1 MTTRTRARLA
11 DIGFRIRMACSRRGS
26 ARRAAA
32 LACVSALVAAALPAG
47 VSAIPPHPHRR
58 LSRRPAS
65 LRAHLRAGRF
75 VDAAS
80 PHADAA
86 SPHADA
92 ASPHVDAAPPSAP
105 PAPLPAERWVVQPL
119 DHFDRLETRTWNQ
132 RYFANDAHWKTRRAS
147 GGDETPS
154 DETSSDAS
162 LVFLCVGGEGPAF
175 DPTVVTAGGP
185 HCALAVEMAAS
196 RGALILALEHRFYG
210 PSQPTG
216 DLTVASLRHLSSAQ
230 ALADA
235 ARFVSHAAREFRVP
249 RDARWVAFG
258 GSYPGMLASW
268 LRLKYPHLVH
278 AAVASSAPVQAAF
291 AMPGY
296 DRVVGESL
304 AETDVGGSLACA
316 RAVRAAFRALSDEL
330 RTREGRRRVEAR
342 FHVCDAS
349 FEASEGSTGGPLD
362 DATNRLEFLAALSE
376 AFPAQSNDPACDAP
390 ACDISRVCDIMTGEG
405 TGEGT
410 ETNARPSS
418 ESDRDDSG
426 TPDRDD
432 SGTPHTPSKNA
443 LGDSPSPPA
452 SNASLHLARL
462 TTVVRAAFEGS
473 CVDADHAAGVAAL
486 NATSVSA
493 SFPDYDRSW
502 FWQTCA
508 EFGFYQTCE
517 DATCPFLAPGFEMD
531 ADFFAETCRAV
542 FGGMDPATVVRPSAA
557 MSNER
562 YGGWA
567 PGTTRVLYPSGSV
580 DPWRANSLTEDRE
593 FSHEWAPTMTV
604 RGASHHAWTHP
615 SAPTDQPS
623 VVAARVAIARVVDRW
638 TAQGPID
645 EKRRDVEDKTDEAV
659 SGAVDEAV
667 DEGVS
672 GAVSVADEAVS
683 GAVSVA
689 DEAVSGAVSV
699 ADDDSVAAT
708 IRAKPKPSRGR
719 IANV

>member
-1 MTTRTRARLA
+1 
-11 DIGFRIRMACSRRGS
+11 MASRRRGS

-75 VDAAS
+75 VDAPRA
-80 PHADAA
+80 PPDL
-86 SPHADA
+86 
-92 ASPHVDAAPPSAP
+92 DAAPPSAP
-105 PAPLPAERWVVQPL
+105 PAPLPAERWVTQPL
-119 DHFDRLETRTWNQ
+119 DHFDRLETRTWKQ
-132 RYFANDAHWKTRRAS
+132 RYFANDAHWTKRRQRSHDHDQASSDRAS
-147 GGDETPS
+147 DRAF
-154 DETSSDAS
+154 SSSGSPAP

-175 DPTVVTAGGP
+175 DPTVVTTGGP

-235 ARFVSHAAREFRVP
+235 ARFVAHASREFRIP
-249 RDARWVAFG
+249 DDARWVAFG

-304 AETDVGGSLACA
+304 AETDVGGSKACV
-316 RAVRAAFRALSDEL
+316 RDVRAAFRALGEAL
-330 RTREGRRRVEAR
+330 RTDEGRRRIEAQFR
-342 FHVCDAS
+342 VCG
-349 FEASEGSTGGPLD
+349 ASEGSGGSEGWTAVDGPVDAPAGPLDGSVDAPAGPLD
-362 DATNRLEFLAALSE
+362 DAKNRLEFLAALSE

-390 ACDISRVCDIMTGEG
+390 ACDIARVCDIMTGR
-405 TGEGT
+405 GT
-410 ETNARPSS
+410 ETETKNVEGTPS
-418 ESDRDDSG
+418 DDS
-426 TPDRDD
+426 DAR
-432 SGTPHTPSKNA
+432 
-443 LGDSPSPPA
+443 L
-452 SNASLHLARL
+452 LARL
-462 TTVVRAAFEGS
+462 ATVVRAAFEGS

-517 DATCPFLAPGFEMD
+517 DATCPFLARGFEID

-542 FGGMDPATVVRPSAA
+542 FEGMDPATIVRPSAA
-557 MSNER
+557 LSNER

-593 FSHEWAPTMTV
+593 FSAEWAPTMTV

-638 TAQGPID
+638 VAQGPID
-645 EKRRDVEDKTDEAV
+645 ETEE
-659 SGAVDEAV
+659 
-667 DEGVS
+667 DEGRI
-672 GAVSVADEAVS
+672 E
-683 GAVSVA
+683 
-689 DEAVSGAVSV
+689 
-699 ADDDSVAAT
+699 T
-708 IRAKPKPSRGR
+708 TRARGW
-719 IANV
+719 VVHL

>member
-1 MTTRTRARLA
+1 
-11 DIGFRIRMACSRRGS
+11 MASRRRGS

-75 VDAAS
+75 VDAARA
-80 PHADAA
+80 PPDL
-86 SPHADA
+86 
-92 ASPHVDAAPPSAP
+92 DAAPPSAP
-105 PAPLPAERWVVQPL
+105 PAPLPAERWVTQPL
-119 DHFDRLETRTWNQ
+119 DHFDRLETRTWKQ
-132 RYFANDAHWKTRRAS
+132 RYFANDAHWTKRQQRSRDQDQAHSHDQDQASSDRAS
-147 GGDETPS
+147 
-154 DETSSDAS
+154 SSSSSAS
-162 LVFLCVGGEGPAF
+162 PAPLVFLCVGGEGPAF
-175 DPTVVTAGGP
+175 DPTVVTTGGP

-235 ARFVSHAAREFRVP
+235 ARFVAHAKREFGIP
-249 RDARWVAFG
+249 DGARWVAFG

-304 AETDVGGSLACA
+304 AETDVGGSKACV
-316 RAVRAAFRALSDEL
+316 RAARAAFRALGEAL
-330 RTREGRRRVEAR
+330 RTDEGRRRIEAQ
-342 FHVCDAS
+342 FHVCG
-349 FEASEGSTGGPLD
+349 ASEGSGGWTAVDRLGPLD
-362 DATNRLEFLAALSE
+362 DAKNRLEFLAALSE

-390 ACDISRVCDIMTGEG
+390 ACDIARVCDIMTGQ
-405 TGEGT
+405 GT
-410 ETNARPSS
+410 ETETNVEGTPN
-418 ESDRDDSG
+418 DDS
-426 TPDRDD
+426 DA
-432 SGTPHTPSKNA
+432 H
-443 LGDSPSPPA
+443 L
-452 SNASLHLARL
+452 LARL
-462 TTVVRAAFEGS
+462 ATVVRAAFEGS

-517 DATCPFLAPGFEMD
+517 DATCPFLARGFEID

-542 FGGMDPATVVRPSAA
+542 FEGMDPATIVRPSAA
-557 MSNER
+557 LSNER

-593 FSHEWAPTMTV
+593 FSPEWAPTMTV

-638 TAQGPID
+638 VAQGPID
-645 EKRRDVEDKTDEAV
+645 ETNEDE
-659 SGAVDEAV
+659 ERI
-667 DEGVS
+667 E
-672 GAVSVADEAVS
+672 
-683 GAVSVA
+683 
-689 DEAVSGAVSV
+689 
-699 ADDDSVAAT
+699 T
-708 IRAKPKPSRGR
+708 IETTRARGR
-719 IANV
+719 AVHL

>member
-1 MTTRTRARLA
+1 
-11 DIGFRIRMACSRRGS
+11 MASRRRGS

-75 VDAAS
+75 VDAARA
-80 PHADAA
+80 PPDL
-86 SPHADA
+86 
-92 ASPHVDAAPPSAP
+92 DAAPPSAP
-105 PAPLPAERWVVQPL
+105 PAPLPAERWVTQPL
-119 DHFDRLETRTWNQ
+119 DHFDRLETRTWKQ
-132 RYFANDAHWKTRRAS
+132 RYFANDAHWTKRQQRSRDQDQAHSHDQDQASSDRAS
-147 GGDETPS
+147 
-154 DETSSDAS
+154 SSSSSAS
-162 LVFLCVGGEGPAF
+162 PAPLVFLCVGGEGPAF
-175 DPTVVTAGGP
+175 DPTVVTTGGP

-235 ARFVSHAAREFRVP
+235 ARFVAHAKREFGIP
-249 RDARWVAFG
+249 DGARWVAFG

-304 AETDVGGSLACA
+304 AETDVGGSKACV
-316 RAVRAAFRALSDEL
+316 RAARAAFRALGEAL
-330 RTREGRRRVEAR
+330 RTDEGRRRIEAQ
-342 FHVCDAS
+342 FHVCG
-349 FEASEGSTGGPLD
+349 ASEGSGGWTAVDRLGPLD
-362 DATNRLEFLAALSE
+362 DAKNRLEFLAALSE

-390 ACDISRVCDIMTGEG
+390 ACDIARVCDIMTGQ
-405 TGEGT
+405 GT
-410 ETNARPSS
+410 ETETNVEGTPN
-418 ESDRDDSG
+418 DDS
-426 TPDRDD
+426 DAR
-432 SGTPHTPSKNA
+432 
-443 LGDSPSPPA
+443 L
-452 SNASLHLARL
+452 LARL
-462 TTVVRAAFEGS
+462 ATVVRAAFEGS

-517 DATCPFLAPGFEMD
+517 DATCPFLARGFEID

-542 FGGMDPATVVRPSAA
+542 FEGMDPATIVRPSAA
-557 MSNER
+557 LSNER

-567 PGTTRVLYPSGSV
+567 PETTRVLYPSGSV

-593 FSHEWAPTMTV
+593 FSPEWAPTMTV

-638 TAQGPID
+638 VAQGPID
-645 EKRRDVEDKTDEAV
+645 ETNEDE
-659 SGAVDEAV
+659 ERI
-667 DEGVS
+667 E
-672 GAVSVADEAVS
+672 
-683 GAVSVA
+683 
-689 DEAVSGAVSV
+689 
-699 ADDDSVAAT
+699 T
-708 IRAKPKPSRGR
+708 IETTRARGR
-719 IANV
+719 AVHL

>member
-1 MTTRTRARLA
+1 
-11 DIGFRIRMACSRRGS
+11 MACSRRGS

-147 GGDETPS
+147 DDAGGDETPS
-154 DETSSDAS
+154 DGTSSDAS

-175 DPTVVTAGGP
+175 DPTVVTTGGP

-235 ARFVSHAAREFRVP
+235 ARFVAHAAREFRVP

-304 AETDVGGSLACA
+304 AETDVGGSRACA
-316 RAVRAAFRALSDEL
+316 HAVRAAFRALSDEL
-330 RTREGRRRVEAR
+330 RTREGRRRVEAQ
-342 FHVCDAS
+342 FHVCDTS
-349 FEASEGSTGGPLD
+349 SEESEGSTGGPLD

-405 TGEGT
+405 T

-418 ESDRDDSG
+418 ESDLDDSG
-426 TPDRDD
+426 TPD
-432 SGTPHTPSKNA
+432 
-443 LGDSPSPPA
+443 
-452 SNASLHLARL
+452 
-462 TTVVRAAFEGS
+462 
-473 CVDADHAAGVAAL
+473 
-486 NATSVSA
+486 
-493 SFPDYDRSW
+493 W
-502 FWQTCA
+502 
-508 EFGFYQTCE
+508 
-517 DATCPFLAPGFEMD
+517 
-531 ADFFAETCRAV
+531 
-542 FGGMDPATVVRPSAA
+542 
-557 MSNER
+557 
-562 YGGWA
+562 
-567 PGTTRVLYPSGSV
+567 
-580 DPWRANSLTEDRE
+580 
-593 FSHEWAPTMTV
+593 
-604 RGASHHAWTHP
+604 
-615 SAPTDQPS
+615 
-623 VVAARVAIARVVDRW
+623 
-638 TAQGPID
+638 
-645 EKRRDVEDKTDEAV
+645 DV
-659 SGAVDEAV
+659 
-667 DEGVS
+667 
-672 GAVSVADEAVS
+672 
-683 GAVSVA
+683 
-689 DEAVSGAVSV
+689 
-699 ADDDSVAAT
+699 
-708 IRAKPKPSRGR
+708 
-719 IANV
+719 

>member
-1 MTTRTRARLA
+1 
-11 DIGFRIRMACSRRGS
+11 MASRRRGS

-75 VDAAS
+75 VDAARA
-80 PHADAA
+80 PPDL
-86 SPHADA
+86 
-92 ASPHVDAAPPSAP
+92 DAAPPSAP
-105 PAPLPAERWVVQPL
+105 PAPLPAERWVTQPL
-119 DHFDRLETRTWNQ
+119 DHFDRLETRTWKQ
-132 RYFANDAHWKTRRAS
+132 RYFANDAHWRKRHQHSHDQDQA
-147 GGDETPS
+147 
-154 DETSSDAS
+154 SSDQAS
-162 LVFLCVGGEGPAF
+162 DQAFSSSSSSSSASPAPLVFLCVGGEGPAF
-175 DPTVVTAGGP
+175 DPTVVTTGGP

-235 ARFVSHAAREFRVP
+235 ARFVAHAKREFRVP
-249 RDARWVAFG
+249 DGARWVAFG

-304 AETDVGGSLACA
+304 AETDVGGSKACV
-316 RAVRAAFRALSDEL
+316 RAVRAAFRALGEAL
-330 RTREGRRRVEAR
+330 RTDEGQRRIEAQ
-342 FHVCDAS
+342 FHVCG
-349 FEASEGSTGGPLD
+349 ASEGSGGWTAVDRPDDAPAVDRPDDAPAVDRPVDAPAGPLD
-362 DATNRLEFLAALSE
+362 DAKNRLEFLAALSE

-390 ACDISRVCDIMTGEG
+390 ACDIARVCDIMTGDG
-405 TGEGT
+405 TVTETNGEGT
-410 ETNARPSS
+410 PN
-418 ESDRDDSG
+418 DDS
-426 TPDRDD
+426 DAR
-432 SGTPHTPSKNA
+432 
-443 LGDSPSPPA
+443 L
-452 SNASLHLARL
+452 LARL
-462 TTVVRAAFEGS
+462 ATVVRAAFEGS

-517 DATCPFLAPGFEMD
+517 DATCPFLALGFKID

-542 FGGMDPATVVRPSAA
+542 FEGMDPATIVRPSAA
-557 MSNER
+557 LSNER

-593 FSHEWAPTMTV
+593 FSPEWAPTMTV

-638 TAQGPID
+638 VAQGPID
-645 EKRRDVEDKTDEAV
+645 ETNEDEEPMETTRTRGWAGGHLK
-659 SGAVDEAV
+659 
-667 DEGVS
+667 
-672 GAVSVADEAVS
+672 
-683 GAVSVA
+683 
-689 DEAVSGAVSV
+689 
-699 ADDDSVAAT
+699 
-708 IRAKPKPSRGR
+708 RGR
-719 IANV
+719 VDI